1 MQLSARGLLTR
12 DNLPWILEDSF
23 YQRICLLF
31 LFSLF
36 LHLMKERDSHI
47 ILSAREMIREKVAE
61 LGISQTEL
69 ANRCGEHAQTISAIL
84 KGQRDISIPLSVK
97 MDAALGMEM
106 GTVALAQAKHQVAME
121 LQRQE
126 VQDLQSRK
134 MAILKKVKAAGGLW
148 SYQGIPEHLDDESI
162 IEAALVHMDLEDLP
176 MLFGI
181 WSKSHLK
188 RVWKERLVSQGK
200 RMNILNY
207 ILAVKLFGVKHPD
220 NYLARYAH

>member
-1 MQLSARGLLTR
+1 MRET
-12 DNLPWILEDSF
+12 E
-23 YQRICLLF
+23 
-31 LFSLF
+31 
-36 LHLMKERDSHI
+36 SHI
-47 ILSAREMIREKVAE
+47 VQPAREMIREKMAR
-61 LGISQTEL
+61 LGISQVEL
-69 ANRCGEHAQTISAIL
+69 AKRCAVHAQTISAVL
-84 KGQRDISIPLSVK
+84 KGHRDISIPLSVK
-97 MDAALGMEM
+97 MDAALGLEM
-106 GTVALAQAKHQVAME
+106 GTIAVAQARHQAATE

-134 MAILKKVKAAGGLW
+134 MAILEKVKAAGGLW
-148 SYQGIPEHLDDESI
+148 SYQGVPEHLDDESI

-207 ILAVKLFGVKHPD
+207 ILALKLFGVKHPD